1 MAATLDRRAREQ
13 LAVLLVVPTF
23 PPDQCGVGDYTYQ
36 LALHLHAAGH
46 RVVVLSTQRAAPPT
60 VPVPFDFR
68 PLIHNWHFPDMKT
81 VLDVVHDVHPDVVH
95 IQYHNED
102 YDAVEMISALP
113 LCVRESHPE
122 ALVVSTL
129 HNVRSFTFA
138 PRISMSV
145 FLRFSDWLVIT
156 NEGDRD
162 LLLRDH
168 PSHAHKYSV
177 VPAAGGLPCPAG
189 ILAQRDALRA
199 QVRGELGLGPRDFLL
214 GYFGFINE
222 EKGIESLLYALR
234 DLRATGF
241 PAHLLLVG
249 GLHSDREAEFSEYQA
264 SLLRMIE
271 SLGLQPAVTMTGYLE
286 PDEASRRLVGLDLA
300 VLPFRDGLTTKRSSF
315 LSVLS
320 HDVPVLSTR
329 GPFVPNALVHRE
341 NVYLVPVGEPVATAS
356 ALERGVR
363 ELHADPDLR
372 GRIRLG
378 GKRLFSEIFSWD
390 PIVRAH
396 EGIYHQVRGAGRAP
410 QQGFVAAKLKSR
422 PEARVLSARWREQGK
437 TVVLAGGCFDL
448 LHVGH
453 IRYLRAARAHG
464 DILIVAL
471 NSDESVRALKG
482 TGRPLIDERERAEIL
497 SEFGFVDYVVVFHEE
512 TAENLLD
519 ELKPHFY
526 AKGTDYMGQTV
537 PGTERFLQNGGRMLF
552 VGDAKTRSSSAY
564 IDRLG
569 GDPRP

>member
-1 MAATLDRRAREQ
+1 MAATLQRPPREH
-13 LAVLLVVPTF
+13 LTVLLVVPTF

-36 LALHLHAAGH
+36 LALHLHDAGH
-46 RVVVLSTQRAAPPT
+46 RVVVLSTQRQVPPS

-68 PLIHNWHFPDMKT
+68 PVITNWHFPDMKT
-81 VLDVVHDVHPDVVH
+81 VLDVVHDVQPDVVH

-113 LCVRESHPE
+113 LCVRESHPD

-168 PSHAHKYSV
+168 SMHAHKYSV

-189 ILAQRDALRA
+189 ILARRDALRA
-199 QVRGELGLGPRDFLL
+199 QLRTRLELDERTFLL
-214 GYFGFINE
+214 GYFGFINA

-234 DLRATGF
+234 ELRDTGF
-241 PAHLLLVG
+241 LTHLLLVG

-264 SLLRMIE
+264 SLLRLIDQLD
-271 SLGLQPAVTMTGYLE
+271 LGGAVTVTGYLE
-286 PDEASRRLVGLDLA
+286 PDEASRHLVALDLA
-300 VLPFRDGLTTKRSSF
+300 VLPFRDGVTTKRSSF

-329 GPFVPNALVHRE
+329 GPFVPNALHDRE
-341 NVYLVPVGEPVATAS
+341 NAFLVPAGEPEAAAKS
-356 ALERGVR
+356 LARGIR
-363 ELHADPDLR
+363 DLHADPDLR
-372 GRIRLG
+372 DRIRTG

-396 EGIYHQVRGAGRAP
+396 EGIYHQVRGTARRP
-410 QQGFVAAKLKSR
+410 QDGFVADKLKSR
-422 PEARVLSARWREQGK
+422 PEARVLAARLREQGK
-437 TVVLAGGCFDL
+437 VIVMAGGCFDL

-464 DILIVAL
+464 DVLVVAL
-471 NSDESVRALKG
+471 NSDASVRTLKG
-482 TGRPLIDERERAEIL
+482 EGRPLIDERERAEIL
-497 SEFGFVDYVVVFHEE
+497 SEFGFVDYLVVFHEE
-512 TAENLLD
+512 TAANLLD
-519 ELKPHFY
+519 ELRPHFY
-526 AKGTDYMGQTV
+526 AKGTDYSGQTV
-537 PGTERFLQNGGRMLF
+537 PGTEQFLKDGGRMLF

-564 IDRLG
+564 LERLG
-569 GDPRP
+569 G

>member
-1 MAATLDRRAREQ
+1 MAATMDRRAHDP
-13 LAVLLVVPTF
+13 LTVLLVVPTF

-46 RVVVLSTQRAAPPT
+46 RVTVLSTQRATPPT

-68 PLIHNWHFPDMKT
+68 PLITNWHFPDMKT
-81 VLDVVHDVHPDVVH
+81 VLDVVRDVHPDVVH

-113 LCVRESHPE
+113 LCVRESQPD

-156 NEGDRD
+156 NEADRD

-168 PSHAHKYSV
+168 PAHAHKYSV

-189 ILAQRDALRA
+189 ILAQRQALRT
-199 QVRGELGLGPRDFLL
+199 QLRRELGLGERTLLL

-241 PAHLLLVG
+241 LAHLLLVG
-249 GLHSDREAEFSEYQA
+249 GLHSDREAEFSAYQD
-264 SLLRMIE
+264 SLRRLIDT
-271 SLGLQPAVTMTGYLE
+271 LGLQDAVTATGYLE

-329 GPFVPNALVHRE
+329 GPFMPSALQHRQNAF
-341 NVYLVPVGEPVATAS
+341 LVPAGEPEAVGL
-356 ALERGVR
+356 ALEHAIR
-363 ELHADPDLR
+363 ELHADPDLH
-372 GRIRLG
+372 GRIRMG

-396 EGIYHQVRGAGRAP
+396 EGVYHQVRGAGRAP
-410 QQGFVAAKLKSR
+410 QDGFVGAKLKSR
-422 PEARVLSARWREQGK
+422 PEARLLMARLRAQGK
-437 TVVLAGGCFDL
+437 TLVLAGGCFDL

-453 IRYLRAARAHG
+453 IRYLRAARARG
-464 DILIVAL
+464 DVLIVAL
-471 NSDESVRALKG
+471 NSDASVRALKG
-482 TGRPLIDERERAEIL
+482 EGRPLIDERERAEIL
-497 SEFGFVDYVVVFHEE
+497 SEFGFVDYIVVFHED
-512 TAENLLD
+512 TAEALLD
-519 ELKPHFY
+519 ELQPHFY
-526 AKGTDYMGQTV
+526 AKGTDYAGRTV
-537 PGTERFLQNGGRMLF
+537 PGTARFLQNGGRMLF

-564 IDRLG
+564 LERLG
-569 GDPRP
+569 GDATP